1 MQASGACTIERY
13 SSVSSSVAY
22 KPGEVIAQKGEDC
35 DTAYVVV
42 NGTCDLLVDCE
53 SKEDSTAAQAVRG
66 DAVALAN
73 MMVASLSYTATIV
86 AGPGG
91 ATLGLLRRSQLTSL
105 MSQALQVLPE
115 ELCHHLAARMTHV
128 QLAAGSIVFEEDEI
142 GDGMYIVLSGQ
153 CQIRARP
160 SHAATIPQQQAV
172 PLSSLG
178 VDAKLTGSGQSTDS
192 DGSKDEVEREVV
204 QAAPRTVRSD
214 AEHSASFWIH
224 KYMQQARKLVQAAE
238 AEDEI
243 SGLPLPLLARAA
255 GHWKART
262 DHRHKDPAPAAVTF
276 DKPLSPLEELMGRGA
291 ARAAQNQAG
300 SRATGHPFAAV
311 GQDPMDSA
319 TAVTQPS
326 QQSFAAALS
335 AVPLD
340 AAVASESAQ
349 PSLVQPHSDSV
360 VASELLVHS
369 SADVPLIVTSIGESQ
384 PQPVDLTGLV
394 ATAVDSSEHTQEPV
408 QGLADPNKRLFA
420 KMGCEVPG
428 HVSMQLLQEV
438 GARSHV
444 QGLLQEPFN
453 YALLC
458 CAGLGWAGLG
468 CAALRRAVLCCTVLE
483 VTGAPTIGLHI
494 AQEVAGQVRKHH
506 DGPKGVSRRQ
516 SFKLSHVIENRLARG
531 GSGQGFGPHA
541 TQANTL
547 TPLEA
552 LSEEPTPQQ
561 VCHDADNKQYLNS
574 GDNLEVMKVEFC
586 GNADTHL
593 LKIQACLSWSV
604 TATQIRLLASAS
616 GMPIYILAGVSATII
631 EAHNMMQALG
641 YMHGDAAKVEAT
653 NTTDDSHTD
662 VREAHSGQG
671 RFRQGSLVQGQ
682 DLDACFGKVIRIVK
696 AGDSFGELA
705 LLQTHARRTATV
717 IACVSHAAD
726 SGQPPDGQITKGVDL
741 VRIGRQD
748 YDLTVRALQQQ
759 QLEDLVGLL
768 HGVLPFAGLTR
779 EQLTSLAIFVRPVE
793 VPKDQVIVKQGDP
806 ADAFYLIKSGQVLL
820 TAALDSRDNMSRTA
834 TPLTN
839 LARPSSFRRSFTRSS
854 SLSNATQLA
863 LLGPG
868 DSFGDEV
875 CGLPTVEED
884 SRLDPDQVQQ
894 GSLQQPLVH
903 LARVTA
909 SQACSLVTLSALDLA
924 RFGPALVTGMQQ
936 YGSTRREWRNHR
948 MASSRNAARG
958 LEVLMENVTSVGFTS
973 CALRHNAKLP
983 DLELAGGP
991 AATGPAQALLER
1003 PPSRGMSSRPQSD
1016 NRLAQENSYEGSTS
1030 LSLQHVL
1037 AGCSTAAT
1045 PRPSQPDVPSPGPS
1059 RPVSANKPPRPTS
1072 AGGRPLSGRLRPT
1085 SATLTPIMEDLY
1097 ASQDYVMSGRAS
1109 PLFPEAATAYK
1120 VAGSRPTSAK
1130 WSKSRAGAQLTTSLQ
1145 EQLNQ
1150 KMGKLAF
1157 AGVMQG
1163 GDVQPIIS
1171 KAST

>member
-1 MQASGACTIERY
+1 MPRSSQTHGAAEMLCQGFCEKLPPESNERLM
-13 SSVSSSVAY
+13 VLMSSVAY

-73 MMVASLSYTATIV
+73 MMVVSLSYTATIV

-105 MSQALQVLPE
+105 MSQAQHDTNAAELAQALRAAACIAILALSPSERVPHQIDCLACLTQSLQALQVLPE

-444 QGLLQEPFN
+444 QGLLQE
-453 YALLC
+453 
-458 CAGLGWAGLG
+458 
-468 CAALRRAVLCCTVLE
+468 
-483 VTGAPTIGLHI
+483 
-494 AQEVAGQVRKHH
+494 VAGQVRKHH

-561 VCHDADNKQYLNS
+561 
-574 GDNLEVMKVEFC
+574 
-586 GNADTHL
+586 
-593 LKIQACLSWSV
+593 
-604 TATQIRLLASAS
+604 
-616 GMPIYILAGVSATII
+616 
-631 EAHNMMQALG
+631 ALG
-641 YMHGDAAKVEAT
+641 YMHGDAAK
-653 NTTDDSHTD
+653 
-662 VREAHSGQG
+662 
-671 RFRQGSLVQGQ
+671 
-682 DLDACFGKVIRIVK
+682 
-696 AGDSFGELA
+696 
-705 LLQTHARRTATV
+705 THARRTATV

-806 ADAFYLIKSGQVLL
+806 VDAFYLIKSGQVLL

-936 YGSTRREWRNHR
+936 YGSTRQEWRNHR
-948 MASSRNAARG
+948 MASSRNAARATCDVQQQLRQAGAEALGAASSLEPDRASMSSQAASPAAYQDLTIRRQKLQRKRRDSPGAAALRTFSRQHKHQG

-1085 SATLTPIMEDLY
+1085 SATLTPIMEDSY